1 MSVVTGSLLN
11 ICRVAAGPLTRSLLP
26 KTRSVLPKTKLP
38 TEKAKDEIGWWS
50 VCATS
55 HLSMSPDGTTRIF
68 ITPALGAGYAFL
80 ACHRFRK
87 LAATPASP
95 VPSSNML
102 VGSGTFGPPLRTTME
117 KFAAASSGFW
127 LDAL

>member
-1 MSVVTGSLLN
+1 MAKVSGRLIEKRMADGAFAPSA
-11 ICRVAAGPLTRSLLP
+11 IC
-26 KTRSVLPKTKLP
+26 
-38 TEKAKDEIGWWS
+38 
-50 VCATS
+50 
-55 HLSMSPDGTTRIF
+55 MSPDGTTRIF

-95 VPSSNML
+95 VPSSSML
-102 VGSGTFGPPLRTTME
+102 VGSGTLGAPLRTTIE

-127 LDAL
+127 VDES